1 MPKLGKAPLLTER
14 QVKTALAMCT
24 DRTFAL
30 RDRAILLVSHKMGL
44 RAKEIAGL
52 LMSDVLDDIGEL
64 VDLLRLRAAITK
76 GAKYGEV
83 PLSNLEL
90 RQALTDYVALRAAQ
104 PRYALAAPL
113 FVSRT
118 LRAMSP
124 DVMQKLVKRIYAHAG
139 ISATSHSGRR
149 TFANRILSNDGSIK
163 DVQVLLRHNNIAQSA
178 TYLESA
184 TDRMAALVR
193 KV

>member
-1 MPKLGKAPLLTER
+1 MPKHGKAPLLTER
-14 QVKTALAMCT
+14 QVKTAVTMTA

-30 RDRAILLVSHKMGL
+30 RDRAILLVSHKTGL
-44 RAKEIAGL
+44 RAKEMAGL
-52 LMSDVLDDIGEL
+52 AMSDVLDDIGEL
-64 VDLLRLRAAITK
+64 VELLRLRAAITK
-76 GAKYGEV
+76 GAKFGEV
-83 PLSNLEL
+83 PLSNVEL
-90 RQALTDYVALRAAQ
+90 RQALKTYAIERATH
-104 PRYALAAPL
+104 PRYSLGAPL

-118 LRAMSP
+118 LKPMSP

-139 ISATSHSGRR
+139 IQATSHSGRR
-149 TFANRILSNDGSIK
+149 TFANRILANNGTIK

-178 TYLESA
+178 TYLESG